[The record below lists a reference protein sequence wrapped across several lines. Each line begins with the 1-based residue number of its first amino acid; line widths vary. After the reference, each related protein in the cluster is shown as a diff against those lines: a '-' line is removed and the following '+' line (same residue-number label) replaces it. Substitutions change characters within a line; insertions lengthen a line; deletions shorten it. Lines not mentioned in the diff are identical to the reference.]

1 MPTKSEE
8 QLRKVNYRLQQEKE
22 EMIKEMLTLRE
33 SYIKMKKR
41 ADSKQH
47 TYVAN
52 EKKRST
58 AEVKLLEL
66 TQKLE
71 RT

>member
-1 MPTKSEE
+1 LPTKSEE

-41 ADSKQH
+41 GRQ
-47 TYVAN
+47 
-52 EKKRST
+52 
-58 AEVKLLEL
+58 
-66 TQKLE
+66 
-71 RT
+71 